1 MGDKDVRTLVTDIY
15 SVLSSGAKLSDE
27 QAGTF
32 GSMMASMIQSRLA
45 EREPRKELS
54 LSMLGTKCDRQL
66 WYKINKP
73 DVAEPLPPNTRLKF
87 LYGDMVELLALF
99 LAEVAGH
106 KVEARGKE
114 VELNDVKGHIDCTID
129 GMLVDV
135 KSASG
140 FGFAKFKE
148 HKIRSDDPF
157 GYLSQLGSYLASTQA
172 DPTVVIKG
180 EGGFLAIDKEKGDLV
195 LDSYRFKDHEQWSK
209 LIEEKKQ
216 MLAGPI
222 PNRAFS
228 DKPFNSSGNRKLGVE
243 CSYCPFKKE
252 CWPGLKEYV
261 YSTGSIY
268 LTVVLKEPRVNEG
281 GF

>member
-1 MGDKDVRTLVTDIY
+1 MSDKDTSTLVKDIY

-114 VELNDVKGHIDCTID
+114 VELNNVKGHIDCTID

-140 FGFAKFKE
+140 FGFSKFKE
-148 HKIRSDDPF
+148 HQLGHNDPF
-157 GYLSQLGSYLASTQA
+157 GYLSQLGSYLASTQN
-172 DPTVVIKG
+172 DPVVVVKG
-180 EGGFLAIDKEKGDLV
+180 EGGFLAIDKEKGNLV
-195 LDSYRFKDHEQWSK
+195 LDSYRFKDHEKWAK
-209 LIEEKKQ
+209 LIEEKKE
-216 MLAGPI
+216 MLKGPI
-222 PNRAFS
+222 PKREFEDEALGMT
-228 DKPFNSSGNRKLGVE
+228 GNRKLGVE
-243 CSYCPFKKE
+243 CSYCAFKKE
-252 CWPGLKEYV
+252 CWPGLKTYL
-261 YSTGSIY
+261 YSTGPTY
-268 LTVVLKEPRVNEG
+268 LTVVMREPRVVE
-281 GF
+281 F

>member
-1 MGDKDVRTLVTDIY
+1 MTEKNTSTLVKDIY

-73 DVAEPLPPNTRLKF
+73 ELAEPLPPNTRLKF

-114 VELNDVKGHIDCTID
+114 VELNGVKGHIDCSID

-148 HKIRSDDPF
+148 HKLRDTDPF
-157 GYLSQLGSYLASTQA
+157 GYLSQLGSYLASTQD
-172 DPTVVIKG
+172 DPVVVVKG
-180 EGGFLAIDKEKGDLV
+180 EGGFLAIDKEKGDLT
-195 LDSYRFKDHEQWSK
+195 LDSYRFKDHDKWAK
-209 LIEEKKQ
+209 LVEEKKE
-216 MLAGPI
+216 MLKGPI
-222 PNRAFS
+222 PKRAFE
-228 DKPFNSSGNRKLGVE
+228 DKDMGLGGNRKLGTE
-243 CSYCPFKKE
+243 CSYCSFKKE
-252 CWPGLKEYV
+252 CWPDLKTYL
-261 YSTGSIY
+261 YSTGPVY
-268 LTVVLKEPRVNEG
+268 LTVEMKKPRVVE
-281 GF
+281 F